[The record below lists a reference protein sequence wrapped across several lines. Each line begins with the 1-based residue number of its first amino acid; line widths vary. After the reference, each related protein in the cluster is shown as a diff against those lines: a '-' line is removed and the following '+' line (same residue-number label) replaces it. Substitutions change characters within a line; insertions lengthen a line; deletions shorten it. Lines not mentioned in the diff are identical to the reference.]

1 MTKRSEEYVKG
12 IPMKPYDL
20 LREGLVFLGIIV
32 VIVLVLAA
40 VLGAPDYTTIRGE
53 DVAKIQP
60 VAYLKTCAN
69 ILAGNSSIQ
78 NYGPP
83 YTQDTENAQNLFGID
98 PQNWFGVKIPL
109 NPQQDFIISPLERTA
124 VINTQ
129 LSGAL
134 YTYQT
139 ATPEQQ
145 MAWVNAYLAAL
156 DGATVENDEVHLPPG
171 DYGPVSDMMDGM
183 LALGRAGLLEGALE
197 SDDRLPFDTDFT
209 RSLLFFQDD
218 VDASVAQTLDMTSDQ
233 WGIAHET
240 GNYPG
245 AWWLWPYAFWYHVP
259 PMSTSPN
266 ADIQAIV
273 LITVIFLILVFVP
286 FIPVLNRLPRWLG
299 IYRLIW
305 HDWYAEK
312 KGSNND
318 QQTPG

>member
-1 MTKRSEEYVKG
+1 MTKRSEEYIKG
-12 IPMKPYDL
+12 IPTKPYDL
-20 LREGLVFLGIIV
+20 LREGLIFLG
-32 VIVLVLAA
+32 VIVIVILLLAS
-40 VLGAPDYTTIRGE
+40 VLGSPDYPTVRGE

-83 YTQDTENAQNLFGID
+83 YTPDEEKAQNLFGID
-98 PQNWFGVKIPL
+98 PQNWFGVTIPID
-109 NPQQDFIISPLERTA
+109 PQRDFIISPLERTA

-129 LSGAL
+129 LSASMEE
-134 YTYQT
+134 YKS

-145 MAWVNAYLAAL
+145 MAWANAYLAAL
-156 DGATVENDEVHLPPG
+156 DKATVENGEVQLPTG
-171 DYGPVSDMMDGM
+171 DYGPVSPMMDGM

-197 SDDRLPFDTDFT
+197 SSARLPFDTDFT

-218 VDASVAQTLDMTSDQ
+218 VDASVAERLDMTGDQ
-233 WGIAHET
+233 WGVVHET

-245 AWWLWPYAFWYHVP
+245 AWWLWPYAFWYQIP
-259 PMSTSPN
+259 PMSDSPN
-266 ADIQAIV
+266 ADVQAIA
-273 LITVIFLILVFVP
+273 LITLVFLIIFFVP

-305 HDWYAEK
+305 RDWYAGTK
-312 KGSNND
+312 KGGGNGSP
-318 QQTPG
+318 T